1 MRFDTFDTID
11 TIASLKGLAKAIVK
25 TPEICPA
32 VALAT
37 LAYACKQE
45 GMFCANWLTRR
56 ARILAQQPS
65 KSDQPLLEIQRTFLR
80 IAPGHSLQRL
90 LIARV
95 LTNARAQIIV
105 SMPLLAILPSISR
118 RSTARI
124 QHAHYKLALIQLIK
138 RNEPKLLD
146 TLLFEGLDADSEY
159 GLAVPEA
166 MIDLSL
172 VALAIEQGA
181 SDKAITALLGGK
193 KSLSFFA
200 LQNSNAL
207 RYYCDFD
214 FAGNASDLGMKGM
227 FRGQDCGRM
236 ALLQFLDENIGLG
249 NMTF

>member
-1 MRFDTFDTID
+1 MLYDTFDNI
-11 TIASLKGLAKAIVK
+11 SHQQHLAKAIIK

-37 LAYACKQE
+37 LAYACRQE
-45 GMFCANWLTRR
+45 GMPCANWLTRR
-56 ARILAQQPS
+56 ARVLAQQPS
-65 KSDQPLLEIQRTFLR
+65 TSEQSLFEIQRTFLR
-80 IAPGHSLQRL
+80 IAPSHSLQQL

-95 LTNARAQIIV
+95 LTNARKQIIV

-138 RNEPKLLD
+138 SSEAKLLD
-146 TLLFEGLDADSEY
+146 TLLFDGLDVESEY

-172 VALAIEQGA
+172 VALAVEQGA

-207 RYYCDFD
+207 RYYCVFD
-214 FAGNASDLGMKGM
+214 FTGNARDLGMKGM
-227 FRGQDCGRM
+227 FRGKDCGRK
-236 ALLQFLDENIGLG
+236 ALMTFLDENIRMGEMAL
-249 NMTF
+249 